1 MSVTVRVGKERVTV
15 SDDGNF
21 SCTCGPGHEC
31 EHLEAVLL
39 GDRTRASV
47 DGLDEALKIIGFAPR
62 LQIMTEHRDR
72 ASDPRRREALEAA
85 IDLLL
90 AVDHR
95 K

>member
-1 MSVTVRVGKERVTV
+1 M
-15 SDDGNF
+15 
-21 SCTCGPGHEC
+21 
-31 EHLEAVLL
+31 
-39 GDRTRASV
+39 SV

-72 ASDPRRREALEAA
+72 ASDPRRRAALEAA

-95 K
+95 